1 MACEYE
7 LKFRCP
13 DHAAVRAALHAQGGV
28 LARRVQEHNR
38 LYDRADGTLRAADCG
53 LRLRCAT
60 PLDGGPPVPAL
71 LTYKGPRAS
80 GVVKVREELET
91 AVGDAGVLA
100 TMLTRLGY
108 RVSVEFAKRRETWR
122 FGECLVML
130 DELPRLGG
138 FLEIEGPGTAA
149 LEAAR
154 GRLGL
159 ADAAPLRETY
169 LALIAQHVTPGPDGT
184 LRLDF

>member
-1 MACEYE
+1 
-7 LKFRCP
+7 
-13 DHAAVRAALHAQGGV
+13 
-28 LARRVQEHNR
+28 
-38 LYDRADGTLRAADCG
+38 
-53 LRLRCAT
+53 
-60 PLDGGPPVPAL
+60 
-71 LTYKGPRAS
+71 
-80 GVVKVREELET
+80 
-91 AVGDAGVLA
+91 
-100 TMLTRLGY
+100 
-108 RVSVEFAKRRETWR
+108 
-122 FGECLVML
+122 ML